1 MGFLLFM
8 ASLEQVVSTQP
19 KLQIVRDVLPY
30 PHTGAVTVAILGFG
44 TVGRSVAEIL
54 SYNSDVYDNSAV
66 ARTFVS
72 ARSLPQLRL
81 THVFNR
87 NVQNKRVSWI
97 DEEVDWTDD
106 FDSILSAD
114 PDIVV
119 ETLGG
124 LDPAEDYVRRAL
136 QRGTT
141 VVTANK
147 QLIAHRGRELA
158 EIARDFG
165 AQLLFGASV
174 AGGVPVLLALEE
186 GLAGDRLVGVSG
198 ILNGTCNYIL
208 SRMESAQVSFEAAL
222 LEAQQFGFGEA
233 DPSADLNGDDA
244 AAKLAILAQIALKA
258 NVSPNTIRKT
268 PVSSVE
274 AIDFTYARQLEV
286 TIRQVARAHLDGR
299 RLFASV
305 EPALVPND
313 SSLARVQGS
322 QNVVVASGKYGGNT
336 AFLGHGAG
344 GHPTAVAVISDLL
357 AAAQGHNHASWF
369 TTSDPKPVR
378 ASSDFTTPHYVRFV
392 VKDRPGIIAT
402 IASALSSRGINIDA
416 VLQKSGF
423 AKAELPFVVT
433 LEPCGASVL
442 REALDELSRADFLVK
457 APVHFPILK

>member
-1 MGFLLFM
+1 M
-8 ASLEQVVSTQP
+8 STVA
-19 KLQIVRDVLPY
+19 KFELVRDPAPRAHEL
-30 PHTGAVTVAILGFG
+30 TVAILGFG

-54 SYNSDVYDNSAV
+54 SYNADP
-66 ARTFVS
+66 R
-72 ARSLPQLRL
+72 LRL
-81 THVFNR
+81 THIFNR
-87 NVQNKRVSWI
+87 NVGSKRVSWVSE
-97 DEEVDWTDD
+97 DVNWTDEIE
-106 FDSILSAD
+106 FVLSAD

-119 ETLGG
+119 EAIGG
-124 LDPAEDYVRRAL
+124 LDPAEQWVRKAL

-158 EIARDFG
+158 QLAHDFG

-186 GLAGDRLVGVSG
+186 GLAGDRLIGVSG

-208 SRMESAQVSFEAAL
+208 NRMESANVSSDAAL
-222 LEAQQFGFGEA
+222 AEAQKFGFAEA
-233 DPSADLNGDDA
+233 DPSDDLNGDDA
-244 AAKLAILAQIALKA
+244 AGKLAILAQIALKT
-258 NVSPNTIRKT
+258 NVSPDAIRKT

-274 AIDFTYARQLEV
+274 AIDFLYARQLES
-286 TIRQVARAHLDGR
+286 TIRQVSRAHLDGR
-299 RLFASV
+299 RLFAAV
-305 EPALVPND
+305 EPALVPVD
-313 SSLARVQGS
+313 SALARVQGS

-344 GHPTAVAVISDLL
+344 GHATAVAVISDLI
-357 AAAQGHNHASWF
+357 AAAHGRSHAPWIVN
-369 TTSDPKPVR
+369 SDPKPVR
-378 ASSDFTTPHYVRFV
+378 ALSDFTTPHYVRFV

-402 IASALSSRGINIDA
+402 IASALSTRGINIDA

-423 AKAELPFVVT
+423 GKAALPFVVT

-457 APVHFPILK
+457 TPVHFPILK